1 MMTTTFIIH
10 RVSWSKVRKMV
21 QEVKYMPSVIEPS
34 FGIGRV
40 LYSLLEHSFSQR
52 KTDENVCMYVG
63 RLVGR

>member
-1 MMTTTFIIH
+1 M
-10 RVSWSKVRKMV
+10 SWTKTRKVV

-52 KTDENVCMYVG
+52 KGDEQV
-63 RLVGR
+63 R